1 MKNKINTIIES
12 LKPKLNNLD
21 LKFQGLIPNPK
32 LRKVLY
38 YGVGG
43 LFGFIFLLIL
53 LGLLLSPFRKKN
65 TSNDFSLTKPK
76 IESGSPAP
84 QKELNE
90 TQRQIL
96 NLENK
101 IKDLKFPESILTIP
115 TIESD
120 LHI

>member
-1 MKNKINTIIES
+1 MKNKLNQI
-12 LKPKLNNLD
+12 KPLLQKID
-21 LKFQGLIPNPK
+21 LKFQTLIPNPK

-43 LFGFIFLLIL
+43 LFGFMFLLVF
-53 LGLLLSPFRKKN
+53 LGLLLSPLKN
-65 TSNDFSLTKPK
+65 NNSDGFLLTKPK
-76 IESGSPAP
+76 IENPSPAP
-84 QKELNE
+84 QKELSE
-90 TQRQIL
+90 TQKQIL

-101 IKDLKFPESILTIP
+101 IKDLRFPESILTIP